1 MKKIAVFGLVLL
13 LLCFAVPMFAQSDQR
28 VVIGIEAEL
37 GQKIFSVGSMAEKE
51 VLAPVLGIGTESS
64 SGPTFKD
71 SMSAAASHNLFEKK
85 GKSVRMLPPIRA
97 APAIDV

>member
-28 VVIGIEAEL
+28 APAISIEADL
-37 GQKIFSVGSMAEKE
+37 GQKIFSVGSVAEKE
-51 VLAPVLGIGTESS
+51 VFAPVLGIGTESS

-97 APAIDV
+97 APG